1 MLYHLLR
8 FNEAEVEA
16 LEESADFE
24 GVDTHSF
31 LYSAIRS
38 NVNAARA
45 EQGREELPR
54 FGAEG

>member
-1 MLYHLLR
+1 LLR